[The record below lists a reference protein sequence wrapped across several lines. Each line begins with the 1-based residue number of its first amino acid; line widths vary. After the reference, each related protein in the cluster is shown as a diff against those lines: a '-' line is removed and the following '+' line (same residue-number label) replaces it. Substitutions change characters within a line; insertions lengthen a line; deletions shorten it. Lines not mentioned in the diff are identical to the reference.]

1 MADLPRD
8 KTVVAHCG
16 ARTACWRGRLSNCVR
31 ATHSEL
37 TAWRIA
43 LTTGG
48 RGAFLSMSA
57 ERLSSEVAMSDNR
70 KITISS
76 SLTAAHNAMRVT
88 GRGSPALRSEEH
100 TSELQSRGH
109 LVCRLLL

>member
-48 RGAFLSMSA
+48 HGAFLSMSA
-57 ERLSSEVAMSDNR
+57 ERLSSEGARSDNR

-76 SLTAAHNAMRVT
+76 SLSAADDAMRAM
-88 GRGSPALRSEEH
+88 GRASSAPRRETITTRAGADID
-100 TSELQSRGH
+100 
-109 LVCRLLL
+109 

>member
-1 MADLPRD
+1 MAGLPRD

-43 LTTGG
+43 LTSGG
-48 RGAFLSMSA
+48 HGAFLSMSA
-57 ERLSSEVAMSDNR
+57 ERLSSEGAMRDNR

-76 SLTAAHNAMRVT
+76 SLTAALNEMRAMRED
-88 GRGSPALRSEEH
+88 SPALSPETNAE
-100 TSELQSRGH
+100 S
-109 LVCRLLL
+109 

>member
-48 RGAFLSMSA
+48 HGAFLSMSA
-57 ERLSSEVAMSDNR
+57 ERPSFQGGMRDNR
-70 KITISS
+70 EGRARPAPPQS
-76 SLTAAHNAMRVT
+76 HPPT
-88 GRGSPALRSEEH
+88 GKAGKPAEH
-100 TSELQSRGH
+100 TSEPQAH
-109 LVCRLLL
+109 AK